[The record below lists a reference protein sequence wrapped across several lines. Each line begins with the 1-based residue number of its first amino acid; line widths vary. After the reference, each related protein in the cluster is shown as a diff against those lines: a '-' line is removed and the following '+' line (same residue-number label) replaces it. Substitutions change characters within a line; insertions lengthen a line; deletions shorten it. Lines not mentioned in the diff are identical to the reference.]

1 MGPRY
6 RWCMAKKSKSKA
18 DASTI
23 ALNRRAR
30 FDYTISDTVE
40 CGIVLQGTEVKS
52 LRAGKASIAQA
63 FAAVREGELWLYQAE
78 IAEYEFGNR
87 NNHEPQR
94 RRKLLA
100 HRAEIARMEAFTQE
114 QGRTLVPMKLYW
126 SDGKAK
132 ILIGHG
138 VGKAQHDKRQDK
150 AEKTA
155 KREMDRALKARR

>member
-1 MGPRY
+1 
-6 RWCMAKKSKSKA
+6 MAKKVKA
-18 DASTI
+18 DANTI
-23 ALNRRAR
+23 AVNRRAR
-30 FDYTISDTVE
+30 FDYSIDTTYE

-63 FAAVREGELWLYQAE
+63 FATVRDGELWLYMAD
-78 IAEYEFGNR
+78 IPEYEFGNR

-100 HRAEIARMEAFTQE
+100 HSHEIRDMAAFTQE

-126 SDGKAK
+126 KDGKAK
-132 ILIGHG
+132 VLIGEG
-138 VGKAQHDKRQDK
+138 VGKTTVDKRHDK

-155 KREMDRALKARR
+155 KREIERALKAR

>member
-1 MGPRY
+1 
-6 RWCMAKKSKSKA
+6 MAKKKGAKA

-23 ALNRRAR
+23 AVNRRAR
-30 FDYTISDTVE
+30 FDYTISDTFE

-52 LRAGKASIAQA
+52 LRAGKASLAQS
-63 FAAVREGELWLYQAE
+63 FATVRGGELWLYQAE

-100 HRAEIARMEAFTQE
+100 HRSEIARMEAFTQE
-114 QGRTLVPMKLYW
+114 QGRTIVPMKLYW
-126 SDGKAK
+126 KDGKAK
-132 ILIGHG
+132 LLVGLG

-150 AEKTA
+150 AKQDA
-155 KREMDRALKARR
+155 QREIDRAMAARRR

>member
-1 MGPRY
+1 
-6 RWCMAKKSKSKA
+6 MAKKGKIKA
-18 DASTI
+18 DADTI

-30 FDYTISDTVE
+30 FDYAIDDTYE
-40 CGIVLQGTEVKS
+40 CGLVLQGTEVKS
-52 LRAGKASIAQA
+52 LRAGKASITQA
-63 FAAVREGELWLYQAE
+63 FATVREGELWLYGAE

-100 HRAEIARMEAFTQE
+100 NRSEIKRMEAFTQE

-126 SDGKAK
+126 KEGKAK
-132 ILIGHG
+132 ILIGQG
-138 VGKAQHDKRQDK
+138 VGKSQVDKRHDQ

-155 KREMDRALKARR
+155 KREMDRALRSRP